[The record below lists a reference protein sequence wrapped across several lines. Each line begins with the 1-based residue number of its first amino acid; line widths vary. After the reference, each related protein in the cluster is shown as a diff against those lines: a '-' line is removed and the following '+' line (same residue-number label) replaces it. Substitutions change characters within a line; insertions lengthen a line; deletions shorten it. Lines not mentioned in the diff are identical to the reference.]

1 MMWMDR
7 DMEEHQI
14 YDHFST
20 TEARMHP
27 NGGVASVLAS
37 GNGGI
42 YQHHSSTPTT
52 TNSMALESSLGGGSP
67 PPMSMTELDHDGSV
81 HQHATLPAMDH
92 RLPMDNHHLEDDQG
106 QHIYE
111 PQQHLYHHLQ
121 HHLPLDPDDP
131 GQMMT
136 SCSSGLYGDHETTM
150 MMHGGQYQIRSLSKL
165 VFTFWK

>member
-7 DMEEHQI
+7 DLEEHSI
-14 YDHFST
+14 YDQFST
-20 TEARMHP
+20 NPAEARGHP

-37 GNGGI
+37 TASAGNNGGI

-52 TNSMALESSLGGGSP
+52 TNSMALESSLGGDGSP
-67 PPMSMTELDHDGSV
+67 PPMTDLDLEGSV

-92 RLPMDNHHLEDDQG
+92 RLPMDNHHLDDDGG

-121 HHLPLDPDDP
+121 HHLPMDPDEHA
-131 GQMMT
+131 QMMN
-136 SCSSGLYGDHETTM
+136 SS
-150 MMHGGQYQIRSLSKL
+150 R
-165 VFTFWK
+165 